1 MSGTR
6 LLCPSCGAEAAQGS
20 AYCAWCGVNL
30 ALAQGVDGYL
40 GATVGKKYRIEKL
53 IGEGGM
59 GRVYLATQLALEK
72 PVVLK
77 ILRRWLL
84 SDERTVERFRRE
96 ARTASRLSHP
106 NSITVLDFGQ
116 TEVGDHYLAM
126 EFVSG
131 KDLQQILSTEW
142 PLSEERVIRIVSQ
155 ILAALAEAHA
165 AGVIHRDLK
174 PENIMI
180 EQRRG
185 DPDFVKVLDFGIAK
199 IQDPAQGENAA
210 LTRAGF
216 VCGTPEYMSPE
227 QARGAELDARSDL
240 YSVGVILYQLVAG
253 ALPFEATSPAMF
265 ATKHLTELPIPP
277 SRRRPDGNISADMEA
292 LILRTLSKQPELRPQ
307 TALAFKAELL
317 AVSKKKRTQPTEL
330 APAARRSF
338 RETRLA
344 KAITLALFAGSIGL
358 LGYVLYESRERLQAV
373 VAPENPGRLPDST
386 KK

>member
-1 MSGTR
+1 
-6 LLCPSCGAEAAQGS
+6 
-20 AYCAWCGVNL
+20 
-30 ALAQGVDGYL
+30 VDGYL
-40 GATVGKKYRIEKL
+40 GATVGKKYRIERL

-77 ILRRWLL
+77 VLRRWLL

-116 TEVGDHYLAM
+116 TEAGDHYLAM
-126 EFVSG
+126 EFISG
-131 KDLQQILSTEW
+131 KDLQQVLSTEW
-142 PLSEERVIRIVSQ
+142 PLSEERVIRIASQ
-155 ILAALAEAHA
+155 VLSALAEAHA

-199 IQDPAQGENAA
+199 IQDPAPGESAA

-240 YSVGVILYQLVAG
+240 YAVGVILYQLVAG

-265 ATKHLTELPIPP
+265 ATKHLSELPIPP
-277 SRRRPDGNISADMEA
+277 SRRRADANISADLEA
-292 LILRTLSKQPELRPQ
+292 LILRALSKQPEVRPQ
-307 TALAFKAELL
+307 TALGFRAELL
-317 AVSKKKRTQPTEL
+317 AISKRRSTQSGNLGP
-330 APAARRSF
+330 PIRRSF
-338 RETRLA
+338 REMRLT
-344 KAITLALFAGSIGL
+344 KAITLALVAGLIGL
-358 LGYVLYESRERLQAV
+358 LGYVLYESRQRLPAV
-373 VAPENPGRLPDST
+373 VAPENRASSPDSAR
-386 KK
+386 K